1 MLNNPIVRALITVFK
16 WFPVVFISAVVIWSY
31 YAFVV
36 QLCVLEIKSEC
47 EKAMYLIFY
56 HFFFVMFAWS
66 YYQCLFTNA
75 ARIPDR
81 FHLPPEQVAQID
93 SALSIRNYDSAKTL
107 LESFGRNLPVY
118 TRGFNGDIRYC
129 EKCKAIKPDRAH
141 HCSVCERCI
150 VKMDHH
156 WINNCVCFNN
166 YKFFIL
172 FLAYAMLYCLYIS
185 LTDLQYFIKFWK
197 DQLTEGSAKFHI
209 LFLFF
214 ISTMFMISLCTLFS
228 YHIYLTLTN
237 RTTIESYRP
246 PVFSGG
252 PDKNG
257 WSLGGWANFTEIFG
271 DRKLLWFL
279 PIFSGKGDGSGYPS
293 NSARNTLPVTADP
306 QTDIEALS
314 SPSLK
319 SNGHGHSF
327 PIRVAEEDRD
337 DLLRRSQWSEEGA
350 GDENPVVNFSY
361 ASSSL
366 RIENERRPH
375 NSLF

>member
-279 PIFSGKGDGSGYPS
+279 PIFSG
-293 NSARNTLPVTADP
+293 
-306 QTDIEALS
+306 
-314 SPSLK
+314 
-319 SNGHGHSF
+319 NGHGHSF